1 MAEHRETFSE
11 DVGSKLLM
19 LASFLAIFGIIALIL
34 MPLGAAFAPSGPPP
48 AVETVAPAEGA
59 APEAAVPATESTPA
73 PTEGAAAP
81 AAAGPGLPPVIG
93 AIFPG
98 LIMLVAAAI
107 IAGLSG
113 LLLGYAK
120 ARAEEAHTTAPA
132 TPH

>member
-1 MAEHRETFSE
+1 MGTLRLRLS
-11 DVGSKLLM
+11 SSL
-19 LASFLAIFGIIALIL
+19 
-34 MPLGAAFAPSGPPP
+34 
-48 AVETVAPAEGA
+48 
-59 APEAAVPATESTPA
+59 
-73 PTEGAAAP
+73 
-81 AAAGPGLPPVIG
+81 
-93 AIFPG
+93 